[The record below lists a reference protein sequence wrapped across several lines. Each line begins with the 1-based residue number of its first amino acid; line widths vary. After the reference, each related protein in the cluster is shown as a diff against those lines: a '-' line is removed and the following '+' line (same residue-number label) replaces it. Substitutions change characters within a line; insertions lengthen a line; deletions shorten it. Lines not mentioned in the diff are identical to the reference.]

1 MLNILLDFD
10 GTLFDTDTAHESA
23 YNSVFN
29 QNNLGKLTSYEEI
42 KGIRTK
48 DVFAR
53 YVDNDLAGRLA
64 QKKTDHYLENVEN
77 IKSLVDFSLLQACKE
92 KSNRLFIVSGGSK
105 ISIYSLLKFHH
116 QIHLFD
122 GIVTSED
129 YNQSKPHPEP
139 FLKCI
144 KIFNIKGEVIGVED
158 STAGIQSLKSANILA
173 IGVHNE
179 CVRDISDIYYDD
191 INHFLKSYILNE

>member
-1 MLNILLDFD
+1 MLNVLLDFD
-10 GTLFDTDTAHESA
+10 GTLFDTDKAHERAFRFIFQSHGLEG
-23 YNSVFN
+23 FN
-29 QNNLGKLTSYEEI
+29 SYEEI
-42 KGIRTK
+42 KGIRTI
-48 DVFAR
+48 DVFSQ
-53 YVDNDLAGRLA
+53 YVSNELAEQLA
-64 QKKTDHYLENVEN
+64 KKKTEYYLKNVDKVE
-77 IKSLVDFSLLQACKE
+77 SLVDSSLLKACKE
-92 KSNRLFIVSGGSK
+92 KNNRLFIVSGGSK
-105 ISIYSLLKFHH
+105 KSIYTLLKNHN
-116 QIHLFD
+116 ILYLFD
-122 GIVTSED
+122 GIITSED

-139 FLKCI
+139 FQKCV